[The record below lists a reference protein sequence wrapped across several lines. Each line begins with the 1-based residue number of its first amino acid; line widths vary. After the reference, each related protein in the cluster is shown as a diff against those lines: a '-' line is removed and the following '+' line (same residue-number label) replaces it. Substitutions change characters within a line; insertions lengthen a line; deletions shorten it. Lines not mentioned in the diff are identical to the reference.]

1 MDKLEEEIKIL
12 KDTLGKK
19 DENISDLEKD
29 MSDINDKNKVLKKK
43 KKRRIKKK
51 RIKK

>member
-19 DENISDLEKD
+19 DENISDL
-29 MSDINDKNKVLKKK
+29 KKK
-43 KKRRIKKK
+43 KKTNQKKK
-51 RIKK
+51 KKMKK